1 MRIGIIGYGSV
12 GSALHQL
19 IYERAWDFKNRYGL
33 VLQVVF
39 VCDRSGCVYREG
51 GINPSE
57 TLSVKKS
64 LKVLSSGFNVEP
76 VLDTIKKGVV
86 DVAIECTPANFVN
99 AEPAY
104 THIIEALKNG
114 SNVITTNKGP
124 MALYMPTILEEAD
137 SRGLVVLYS
146 GTVGGGTPF
155 IYFADKAL
163 KGNKIESFR
172 GILNGTSNFILSKI
186 INEGS
191 GLEEALAEAKKLGIA
206 EADPTLDLNGTDSAA
221 KLVILLNHVFED
233 KYTLKDVEISGIEKD
248 IPEVD
253 SHHTVKLIASSTPNP
268 HVSLEIIPK
277 DDPLNID
284 GTFNAVE
291 FKVEELGSVYLIGK
305 GAGGRETAGA
315 VMRDLVEL
323 KNRLQIQY
331 LRKGYSHIL

>member
-12 GSALHQL
+12 GKALHKL
-19 IYERAWDFKNRYGL
+19 IHERAWDFKNKYGL

-39 VCDRSGCVYREG
+39 VCDRSGCVYIDS
-51 GINPSE
+51 GINPSQ
-57 TLSVKKS
+57 TLSVKDASKP
-64 LKVLSSGFNVEP
+64 LSSSFRVEP
-76 VLDTIKKGVV
+76 VLDTLNKGLV
-86 DVAIECTPANFVN
+86 DVAVECTPANFID

-104 THIIEALKNG
+104 THIIEALASG

-124 MALYMPTILEEAD
+124 MALYMPTILEEAE

-155 IYFADKAL
+155 IYFADNAL
-163 KGNKIESFR
+163 KGNKINSFR
-172 GILNGTSNFILSKI
+172 GILNGTSNFVLSKI

-191 GLEEALAEAKKLGIA
+191 NLGEVISEAKRLGIA

-233 KYTLKDVEISGIEKD
+233 KYTLKDIEISGIEKG

-253 SHHTVKLIASSTPNP
+253 SLHTVKLIASSNP
-268 HVSLEIIPK
+268 KPRVSLEVIPK

-284 GTFNAVE
+284 GTYNAVE
-291 FKVEELGSVYLIGK
+291 FNVEELGNVYLIGK

-323 KNRLQIQY
+323 KNRLQVQY
-331 LRKGYSHIL
+331 FRKGYSLML